1 MSEGERK
8 LRGGVAGA
16 GAFGAIH
23 AGKYAG
29 AVRATLAAVFDVEF
43 DRARAVADGHGAAAF
58 DDFDA
63 FLDAVDVVTVATPAR
78 AHGFL
83 SLRAL
88 EASKHVLVEKP
99 VAATH
104 AEGASA
110 VAAAKGR
117 GLTLAVGHQ
126 ERLVFET
133 MGLLAAPERP
143 LIIEAR
149 REGPWSGRGDDVS
162 VTLDLAIHD
171 ADLAMRLVGGGAPV
185 SIHARGTRARSAHFD
200 TIESEATFA
209 DGAVV
214 RLAASRVADAR
225 RRTMRIVYPSG
236 ELEID
241 FVARTFRN
249 GTPFALDAGFAD
261 TPVGKD
267 PLGANVARF
276 LDAAVGAA
284 PRPAVTGEE
293 ALAALDL
300 ILAVDEAA
308 GA

>member
-1 MSEGERK
+1 MSGKGTK

-23 AGKYAG
+23 AGKYDAAARAVLAG
-29 AVRATLAAVFDVEF
+29 VYDADF
-43 DRARAVADGHGAAAF
+43 DRARAVADGHGAATAY

-63 FLDAVDVVTVATPAR
+63 FLAAVDVVTIATPAR
-78 AHGFL
+78 AHGEL

-88 EASKHVLVEKP
+88 EAGRHVLVEKP
-99 VAATH
+99 VATTH
-104 AEGASA
+104 AEGVAA
-110 VAAAKGR
+110 IAAAKGH
-117 GLTLAVGHQ
+117 GLVLAVGHQ

-143 LIIEAR
+143 TLIEAR

-171 ADLAMRLVGGGAPV
+171 ADLAMRLIGGGAPV
-185 SIHARGTRARSAHFD
+185 GVSARGARVKSRFFD

-214 RLAASRVADAR
+214 RLAASRVAETR
-225 RRTMRIVYPSG
+225 RRTMRLVYPSG
-236 ELEID
+236 EVEID

-249 GTPFALDAGFAD
+249 GTPFALDAGFAE
-261 TPVGKD
+261 TPIGKD

-276 LDAAVGAA
+276 LDAVVGAA

-300 ILAVDEAA
+300 ILAIDAA
-308 GA
+308 GG